1 MSIHD
6 DIFRARARRAHMRSS
21 SEKVERAA
29 ELYGVKTLQ
38 EKLAENPEFSKM
50 AEFPPFPPK
59 RVAGRPVFA
68 DDPIIQTEIDR
79 DMQLRRNNYLTMKAN
94 ALAYRRLKPKAPL
107 AAVVPSPRLAPIPPT
122 TNAAE
127 HVEPTYAELRDKLAT
142 EAKVLQAEARA
153 VVVAHAAKKFAAMA
167 DELHHAL
174 NPA

>member
-38 EKLAENPEFSKM
+38 EKLSENPEFSKM

-59 RVAGRPVFA
+59 RVAGRPVFTE
-68 DDPIIQTEIDR
+68 DPIIQSEIDR

-94 ALAYRRLKPKAPL
+94 ALAYRRLKPETPL
-107 AAVVPSPRLAPIPPT
+107 AAIVPAERLAPIPPIT
-122 TNAAE
+122 SAIE
-127 HVEPTYAELRDKLAT
+127 HVDPTYAELRDKDMII
-142 EAKVLQAEARA
+142 AKKLQAEARA
-153 VVVAHAAKKFAAMA
+153 VVVAHAAKKFAEMA
-167 DELHHAL
+167 NEYHKAL